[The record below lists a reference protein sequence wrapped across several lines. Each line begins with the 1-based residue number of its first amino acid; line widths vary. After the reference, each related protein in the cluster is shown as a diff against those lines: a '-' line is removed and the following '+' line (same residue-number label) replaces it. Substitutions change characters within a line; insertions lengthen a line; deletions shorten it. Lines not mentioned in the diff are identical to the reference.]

1 MWARALIACGR
12 AGVCFQQGDG
22 KLAAEGARLS
32 GRFLASAAQLAV
44 AETTEDLLGALCS
57 ALFSASEHIKL
68 AQVLR
73 SPWEEQEAITPLL
86 TLHRALPA
94 ELTGEFP
101 SPWLSVVGRALS
113 EQGALVFEPS
123 QDPDFASLRPALIQS
138 GIASG
143 IVIPFSAAEAAQ
155 RVVVVLLVDEPDY
168 FARVGVEPFL
178 AYTGLS
184 GVLLNQTA
192 LRRRLNE
199 YATFDH
205 LTGLL
210 NRRALAEILEREHV
224 RAERYNR
231 PYSLLFFDLDNFKS
245 INTAYGHTV
254 GDLALQNVARVA
266 SRTLREGDWLGRW
279 GGEEFL
285 CILPDTHESE
295 AERIAQRVRQQVI
308 QQPLFVNEQ
317 QVPITLSI
325 GVACFPQ
332 DGYDINSLL
341 VHADAG
347 LALAKG
353 SGRNCVRR
361 YTAGMA

>member
-1 MWARALIACGR
+1 M
-12 AGVCFQQGDG
+12 V
-22 KLAAEGARLS
+22 
-32 GRFLASAAQLAV
+32 QL
-44 AETTEDLLGALCS
+44 
-57 ALFSASEHIKL
+57 
-68 AQVLR
+68 LR
-73 SPWEEQEAITPLL
+73 CPWDEQDAITPLL
-86 TLHRALPA
+86 TLHNDLPA

-101 SPWLSVVGRALS
+101 SPWLSVVSRALT
-113 EQGALVFEPS
+113 EQGAFVFDPLQEPELA
-123 QDPDFASLRPALIQS
+123 PLRSVLTEH
-138 GIASG
+138 GIEGG
-143 IVIPFSAAEAAQ
+143 IVIPFNAAEAAQ
-155 RVVVVLLVDEPDY
+155 RIVVVVLVDEPDY
-168 FARVGVEPFL
+168 FTRVGAEPFL
-178 AYTGLS
+178 SYTGLS
-184 GVLLNQTA
+184 SILLDQA
-192 LRRRLNE
+192 AQRRRLNE

-210 NRRALAEILEREHV
+210 NRRALAEILDREHV

-245 INTAYGHTV
+245 INSNFGHSV
-254 GDLALQNVARVA
+254 GDMTLQHVARVA
-266 SRTLREGDWLGRW
+266 GRTLREGDWLGRW

-295 AERIAQRVRQQVI
+295 TERIAQRVRQQVI

-317 QVPITLSI
+317 QVPLTLSI
-325 GVACFPQ
+325 GVACFPH

-361 YTAGMA
+361 FSPGAA

>member
-1 MWARALIACGR
+1 VHFACGR
-12 AGVCFQQGDG
+12 ANVCSQRGDG
-22 KLAAEGARLS
+22 TLPAEGTRLS
-32 GRFLASAAQLAV
+32 SRFLASAAQLAI

-68 AQVLR
+68 VQILR
-73 SPWEEQEAITPLL
+73 CPWEEQEAITPLL
-86 TLHRALPA
+86 TLHRALSA

-101 SPWLSVVGRALS
+101 SPWLGIVSRALA
-113 EQGALVFEPS
+113 EQGPLVFDPL
-123 QDPDFASLRPALIQS
+123 QDPDFAPLRSTLTQS
-138 GIASG
+138 AIASG
-143 IVIPFSAAEAAQ
+143 IVIPFNAAEAAQ
-155 RVVVVLLVDEPDY
+155 RVIVVLLVDEPDY

-184 GVLLNQTA
+184 GVLLNQA
-192 LRRRLNE
+192 AVRRRLNE

-210 NRRALAEILEREHV
+210 NRRALAEVLEREHV

-266 SRTLREGDWLGRW
+266 GRTLREGDWLGRW

-285 CILPDTHESE
+285 CILPDTHDSE

-308 QQPLFVNEQ
+308 QQPLYVNDQ
-317 QVPITLSI
+317 QVPLTLSI

-361 YTAGMA
+361 YTPDAG